1 MDRLER
7 RWRKID
13 QAAGT
18 GKVDIGDIVPKLSR
32 ERMLAMVRDMLESVG
47 YEMLPP
53 DGSGSAA
60 ADFLAKRAEG
70 TREHKVAGVLCMSPD
85 EATGSY
91 DRLVELQKTM
101 GDKIDYAVAAH
112 QMPEYLLYDV
122 LEADRGKLYIDMKE
136 RMYMMW
142 ICYAT
147 DQGEG
152 VWCFLGGSSDW
163 ALEARFTSVRQLTA
177 EAIVGPRVTDMLME
191 DEKEEF

>member
-1 MDRLER
+1 VDRLER

-18 GKVDIGDIVPKLSR
+18 GEVDIGDIVPRLSR
-32 ERMLAMVRDMLESVG
+32 ERMLAMLRDLLESVG

-53 DGSGSAA
+53 NSAGSAVP
-60 ADFLAKRAEG
+60 DFYGRRLEG
-70 TREHKVAGVLCMSPD
+70 AREHNVAGVLCMSPE
-85 EATGSY
+85 EASGAY
-91 DRLVELQKTM
+91 DRLVELQKVM
-101 GDKIDYAVAAH
+101 GDGTDYAVAAH

-122 LEADRGKLYIDMKE
+122 LEANRGKLYIDMKE

-147 DQGEG
+147 DEGEG
-152 VWCFLGGSSDW
+152 VWCFLGGSSDRV
-163 ALEARFTSVRQLTA
+163 LEMRFTSVRQLTA